1 MPRDSSSKSRHFGV
15 VHFGNAQGRGLIQ
28 ASNSRVITNFGRAS
42 SIMRPCGKSKCRLA
56 HFVAAMANFH
66 KYRGHATSKK
76 LEASFFA
83 MVAARLRSGLLVC
96 ALDFADMRRQNFG
109 KSRFDLAS
117 LNRVHSSAITGTKI
131 AG

>member
-1 MPRDSSSKSRHFGV
+1 
-15 VHFGNAQGRGLIQ
+15 
-28 ASNSRVITNFGRAS
+28 
-42 SIMRPCGKSKCRLA
+42 LA

-83 MVAARLRSGLLVC
+83 MVAARLRSGPLACVLV
-96 ALDFADMRRQNFG
+96 FVDMRRQNFG